1 MKTVKNYK
9 RRKLRF
15 LIANDDNFALFTISS
30 MIELLDNVGR
40 IDKAT
45 NGQEAFEYVRD
56 NEQPNEERTYDVI
69 FIDLE
74 MPIKNGFE
82 ACTMIR
88 KHYENIKE
96 DQELLSMGSSSK
108 EDDDQIMPQRDQTP
122 VWLNDLDVVYKS
134 CIMSLEQEELYEM
147 EEEKEQFGQMA
158 QRQSTLLLNMF
169 KKLYK
174 NTKYLALNTQN

>member
-88 KHYENIKE
+88 KHYENIK
-96 DQELLSMGSSSK
+96 GSSSK
-108 EDDDQIMPQRDQTP
+108 ADDDQIMPQRDQTP
-122 VWLNDLDVVYKS
+122 VWLNDLDLVYKS

-158 QRQSTLLLNMF
+158 QRQSTVLLNMF
-169 KKLYK
+169 KRLYK